1 MSYIYEG
8 PKGPT
13 RRAYIMDPGWSP
25 PPPRPEPLPERCR
38 TPLTFEPGRPCG
50 PTPYAPL
57 AEYVRP
63 PTNPEPEPRPIG
75 HAYPYDTAPAEP

>member
-13 RRAYIMDPGWSP
+13 RRAYIDEPGWSP

-38 TPLTFEPGRPCG
+38 TPLTFYETRSPYG
-50 PTPYAPL
+50 PTPIMYAP
-57 AEYVRP
+57 AGTDDGRP
-63 PTNPEPEPRPIG
+63 PTNPEP
-75 HAYPYDTAPAEP
+75 